1 MILIEILWEEEEE
14 PLCRY
19 SKNFNLINLI
29 LRIYYALWFWQKLL
43 FKEIVSR
50 NFVVWFLVIFA
61 FLHIRIGFFFALKI
75 HSFSYQIFW
84 LCLGVVSP
92 KAYICPSTDGLIMC
106 LFTKNAKNVKKY
118 ALNFENAKILIA
130 PE

>member
-1 MILIEILWEEEEE
+1 M
-14 PLCRY
+14 
-19 SKNFNLINLI
+19 
-29 LRIYYALWFWQKLL
+29 
-43 FKEIVSR
+43 
-50 NFVVWFLVIFA
+50 
-61 FLHIRIGFFFALKI
+61 
-75 HSFSYQIFW
+75 YQIFW